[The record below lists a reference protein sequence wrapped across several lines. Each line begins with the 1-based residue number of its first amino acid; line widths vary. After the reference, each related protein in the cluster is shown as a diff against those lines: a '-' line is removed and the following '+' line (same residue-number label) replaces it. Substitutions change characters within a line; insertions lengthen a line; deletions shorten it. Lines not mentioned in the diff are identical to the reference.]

1 MPRKF
6 TAQAKRDLK
15 SKQIIRLTYDITTE
29 EGKKIL
35 AKELVKKERHLAMLA
50 KHKKFKEE
58 QA

>member
-29 EGKKIL
+29 EGQKTL
-35 AKELVKKERHLAMLA
+35 AKEQVKKNRHLAMLA
-50 KHKKFKEE
+50 RHKKFKEE
-58 QA
+58 QS